1 MVFFAH
7 ISTTSLALGAY
18 IVLAVPLPG
27 LKILLP
33 KVPTMSHTCPMIHR
47 LLPAA
52 QLRSVNFSEKC
63 TQVLDA
69 KTGSGLLSMD
79 PYLAKLR
86 ERPPSFPSH
95 YKSTSPDE
103 QSFTNPMAAIEH
115 YWAVIGGPHSS
126 VCVYGS
132 DDCPLIPCGRATS
145 PLPVA
150 IQCKSENEARRVA
163 GMLQGI
169 VNSLPHGADHTQ
181 ILAAFNIPS
190 VRTLLE
196 DEAGFYAIVIG
207 SPPGIHRTVE
217 SAKRAEGSFKYPICR
232 HTPSFWLALAFVIV
246 KGVPQHMPPLEI
258 VVEVPESPIDTL
270 GKRLRDS
277 LHISPQTPQ
286 TASAF
291 TSRASSSATSTS
303 STRLETATSDAEPS
317 PIIYSHRA
325 HLVL

>member
-1 MVFFAH
+1 
-7 ISTTSLALGAY
+7 
-18 IVLAVPLPG
+18 
-27 LKILLP
+27 
-33 KVPTMSHTCPMIHR
+33 
-47 LLPAA
+47 
-52 QLRSVNFSEKC
+52 
-63 TQVLDA
+63 
-69 KTGSGLLSMD
+69 
-79 PYLAKLR
+79 
-86 ERPPSFPSH
+86 
-95 YKSTSPDE
+95 
-103 QSFTNPMAAIEH
+103 MAAIEH

-126 VCVYGS
+126 ARVYGS

-163 GMLQGI
+163 GTLQGI

-181 ILAAFNIPS
+181 ILAAFDIPS

-207 SPPGIHRTVE
+207 SPPGIHRTAE
-217 SAKRAEGSFKYPICR
+217 SAKRAEGSFKYPIRR

-317 PIIYSHRA
+317 PIIYSHVRNLRGIISSHYYPTSMTPVRTLARPLGTLTSRYLASHGYGAEDVNLIIEVYRNA
-325 HLVL
+325 HTSEQFITLLAKRGMAVNEAKFLQDLIDLRNRHDI